1 MTYTFRK
8 IIYAKVSKILAN
20 FTNIDL
26 EAIFNLYDAQLFE
39 GQIFDKMLTDNIT
52 VSFDGELPSVQN
64 VSFRL
69 VEKRW
74 CDLIYTT
81 NSKGDIYHINFTIS
95 DWTIARILY
104 GTSEE
109 RVKIFGESD
118 KIECFLIS
126 FEHQLSHL
134 LFLLWGYSHKY
145 ASENDLDR
153 ENAND
158 IQSIYGIHGKLYG
171 CSTKTFFDKL
181 VQQTI
186 LNLSNPKNLDTNVP
200 EISARYKYWKNSCN
214 LDSLNMLLFV
224 CTSTAFRDIIFSTNV
239 NSVYYNPS
247 SVSVIC
253 KNGSDIQNVKD
264 LRSFINRL
272 QYALFYDFNAIRS
285 PSKNGDND
293 GGGLIKC
300 TNIRHILYECLT
312 DMKIDNEWEF
322 YNVGEIYDLYT
333 DLFPSLKLSNFPVNR
348 NLPGIVEK
356 STTTQAVSFFTFWDF
371 LYTESPENIEDIS
384 APFTTIDW
392 DSMDLPFLVFK
403 NAAVPAVKNFGSFIS
418 ETVKDPYSGEKSVC
432 TKHRI
437 FDEYILDGKY
447 EMVGAIVLEGVK
459 PGEEGG
465 IHYHA
470 CIKTTSLGWIYYDDM
485 KNTLLKYTK
494 FPRKVLFERDRE
506 KPEMYFYAKKS

>member
-1 MTYTFRK
+1 MMYTFRK
-8 IIYAKVSKILAN
+8 EIYAKVSKILAN

-52 VSFDGELPSVQN
+52 VSFDGELPAQTTSM
-64 VSFRL
+64 

-74 CDLIYTT
+74 CDLVYTT
-81 NSKGDIYHINFTIS
+81 NNKGNIYHVNFTIS
-95 DWTIARILY
+95 DWTITRILY
-104 GTSEE
+104 GTNEE
-109 RVKIFGESD
+109 RVKIFGESN

-145 ASENDLDR
+145 VGENDLFQDH
-153 ENAND
+153 END
-158 IQSIYGIHGKLYG
+158 VQSVYGIHGKLYG

-181 VQQTI
+181 VPQTI
-186 LNLSNPKNLDTNVP
+186 LNLSDPKYLETNVP
-200 EISARYKYWKNSCN
+200 KISTRYKYWKNSCN

-224 CTSTAFRDIIFSTNV
+224 CSSTVFRDIIFSTNV
-239 NSVYYNPS
+239 NNTHYNPS
-247 SVSVIC
+247 SVNIIC
-253 KNGSDIQNVKD
+253 KKGSDIQSVED
-264 LRSFINRL
+264 LKSFINRL
-272 QYALFYDFNAIRS
+272 QYALFYDFNTIRS
-285 PSKNGDND
+285 SPTDD
-293 GGGLIKC
+293 QDLIKC

-312 DMKIDNEWEF
+312 DMKVDNEWGF
-322 YNVGEIYDLYT
+322 YNVGEIYDLYA

-348 NLPGIVEK
+348 SLDGIIEK
-356 STTTQAVSFFTFWDF
+356 SAQAVSFFTFWDF
-371 LYTESPENIEDIS
+371 LYTESADNVEGIYTS
-384 APFTTIDW
+384 FTTIDW

-403 NAAVPAVKNFGSFIS
+403 NGGAPAIKNFGSLNP
-418 ETVKDPYSGEKSVC
+418 ETIKDGYSGEKMVYI
-432 TKHRI
+432 KHRI

-447 EMVGAIVLEGVK
+447 EMVGAIVLEGIK

-485 KNTLLKYTK
+485 KSTLLRYTK

-506 KPEMYFYAKKS
+506 KPEMYFYVKKS